1 MSSLGGETCTEQHS
15 SVDSA
20 DKTFAV
26 QASQDGINCTKIYI
40 LVKILLSNLYT
51 VASELLDSCGGK
63 LSEKMIRKETRLD
76 WRKGL
81 FLLR

>member
-51 VASELLDSCGGK
+51 VIVCIDLFKKKMTLPSCTTEIK
-63 LSEKMIRKETRLD
+63 SK
-76 WRKGL
+76 
-81 FLLR
+81 